1 MRESTIEKKA
11 DQVARQNGWYAIKM
25 KSVNNN
31 GLPDKL
37 YIRNGVFLFVE
48 YKAPNEKPRKLQQ
61 FVIEQLTQHGA
72 KVVVI
77 DSLEGVNNVFA

>member
-1 MRESTIEKKA
+1 MRESLIEKKA
-11 DQVARQNGWYAIKM
+11 DQIAKQNGWYAIKM

-61 FVIEQLTQHGA
+61 FVIEQLRDHGA
-72 KVVVI
+72 TVVVI
-77 DSLEGVNNVFA
+77 DSLEGINNVFA

>member
-1 MRESTIEKKA
+1 MRESLIEKKA
-11 DQVARQNGWYAIKM
+11 DQVARQKGWYAIKM

-61 FVIEQLTQHGA
+61 FVIEQLTQQGA

>member
-1 MRESTIEKKA
+1 MRESLIEKKA
-11 DQVARQNGWYAIKM
+11 DQIAKQNGWYAIKM

-61 FVIEQLTQHGA
+61 FVIEQLRNQGA
-72 KVVVI
+72 TVVVI
-77 DSLEGVNNVFA
+77 DSLEGINDVFA